1 MIQCTQIYVN
11 AFIWNALAVS
21 ESDHA
26 GGSCLRC
33 QPRDNGS
40 GLSDQPW
47 KNDYCSLRKIRL
59 IKRSVNVAPSTPW
72 SPFVIVRTG
81 RFAAIV
87 RKFDDRAVW
96 REWYFRTEPWRGIYI
111 YWLVVAGKKT
121 RLFLSSFHLFLLYFE
136 NYVDPWTRTIIHNS
150 LSFSRLKLIQ
160 ILMPRNTDLE
170 YK

>member
-111 YWLVVAGKKT
+111 LTRSGWKKDSPLPFLVSSISSLFWKLCRSVNTHDNSQFFIVQSAEAYPNFNAKEYWF
-121 RLFLSSFHLFLLYFE
+121 R
-136 NYVDPWTRTIIHNS
+136 I
-150 LSFSRLKLIQ
+150 
-160 ILMPRNTDLE
+160 
-170 YK
+170 